1 MSITMNEFIS
11 LLCESI
17 SLNGLWST
25 IGSLVPLIA
34 LFTLFA
40 LGVFFIVR
48 LVVGIARIKF
58 GFYWPLLRRVAI
70 YMRGGET
77 RRSRLRRGDSPPKHR
92 YEG

>member
-58 GFYWPLLRRVAI
+58 GF
-70 YMRGGET
+70 
-77 RRSRLRRGDSPPKHR
+77 
-92 YEG
+92 